1 MRITFISWYNITKP
15 TLWHETTTD
24 MKPCQLPELPSLQE
38 EFLETSWG
46 NVERE
51 DSVSQ
56 HVIRAKWSN
65 VKEEI
70 SLLAPLYCTTEH
82 QPSLLQY
89 ITVNFRAQPSRIA
102 VHCAV
107 ISTCGV
113 HLKTQTVFSS
123 SFTHNE
129 PLQLPVALHCL
140 CEGKL
145 KTRSSAPF
153 SGFTWLRNVG

>member
-1 MRITFISWYNITKP
+1 MRITFTSWYNITKP

-24 MKPCQLPELPSLQE
+24 MQPCQLPELPSLQE

-51 DSVSQ
+51 DSVSE

-82 QPSLLQY
+82 QPSL
-89 ITVNFRAQPSRIA
+89 IA